1 MSYELLICMPF
12 CITSYS
18 TTQRFPCMDRQC
30 DGVRH
35 NLPIA
40 EAGRKKTNRIRIEC
54 VWFDIHSQRIA
65 IHLLIGRYWI
75 SRMLN
80 NIQPICGDVCVS
92 EWDETCID
100 RWRFL
105 RTWKVIDKPLL
116 LLLLMMLRCWYW
128 YSIHTLMLTCFS
140 VSVRMQH
147 TFCTIFRS
155 FRFACLHIV
164 CFLTI
169 IASYNDSSNLVLKS
183 KTSTS
188 PDKTAP
194 VTSIL

>member
-1 MSYELLICMPF
+1 MYRPAMQT
-12 CITSYS
+12 CIVQFAY
-18 TTQRFPCMDRQC
+18 
-30 DGVRH
+30 
-35 NLPIA
+35 A
-40 EAGRKKTNRIRIEC
+40 EAEKTTNRIRIEC

-105 RTWKVIDKPLL
+105 RTWKVIDKLL
-116 LLLLMMLRCWYW
+116 LLLLMMWRCWYW
-128 YSIHTLMLTCFS
+128 YIYTHVDAQMLLGISI
-140 VSVRMQH
+140 RMQH
-147 TFCTIFRS
+147 TFCTIFCN

-164 CFLTI
+164 CFLNHNCI
-169 IASYNDSSNLVLKS
+169 VQRQL
-183 KTSTS
+183 
-188 PDKTAP
+188 
-194 VTSIL
+194 